1 MSVGRREFI
10 MGTLGTAAAA
20 QLLAACGDDGEKASV
35 DLDLFAHGVASG
47 DPLADAVILWTRVS
61 DPAATTVQVE
71 WRISRD
77 PQLAAIVKSGTA
89 TTTAELDYTVKVDV
103 TGLEAGTTY
112 YYEFRVGS
120 RRSLTGRTR
129 TMPVE
134 ATRARIAVTSC
145 ANYQNGYFNVYGA
158 IAKRLDLDLW
168 VHLGDYIYEYKAGEY
183 ADPNLAP
190 ARSHLPANEAVSLQD
205 YRTRYAQ
212 YRSDPD
218 LQAIHRQHPLVVVWD
233 DHEFANNAYVEGAQN
248 HNSEQGEGDWN
259 DRKRAASR
267 AYLEW
272 LPLRVTSADP
282 VPKIFRT
289 FKFADLFDL
298 IMLDTRM
305 LARAKQAGDDELSV
319 GDPAVWRDSTR
330 QLLGTE
336 QETWFLNELSS
347 SKERG
352 ARWRLVGNQVIISQA
367 RDPRS
372 PTVMGDPTV
381 RSILY
386 SDFWD
391 GYQPAR
397 DRVFN
402 FMFDSMT
409 QGGIQNVVFLTGD
422 IHTSWAFEVS
432 KDPFDPAVYN
442 PLEGRNAFAIE
453 LVGPSVTSQAL
464 EGTELEAAA
473 PLLLPAPNNPHLK
486 YIEVTRK
493 GYVLVDL
500 SHDRMQAEWWY
511 VKQYKVPNAPEEELA
526 KAFTCQQ
533 STATLV
539 ATTTASPS
547 KDAPPAAV

>member
-10 MGTLGTAAAA
+10 IATLGSAAAA
-20 QLLAACGDDGEKASV
+20 QLLGCGDDAVEKDSI
-35 DLDLFAHGVASG
+35 DLKLFAHGVASG
-47 DPLADAVILWTRVS
+47 DPLADAVIVWTRVTEPGAPS
-61 DPAATTVQVE
+61 VAVE
-71 WRISRD
+71 WLLSKD
-77 PQLAAIVKSGTA
+77 PELDSVLKSGLV
-89 TTTAELDYTVKVDV
+89 TTTADTDFTVKVDV

-112 YYEFRVGS
+112 YYAFRVGK
-120 RRSLTGRTR
+120 RRSLAGRTR
-129 TMPVE
+129 TMPAVAE
-134 ATRARIAVTSC
+134 RARIAFTSC

-183 ADPNLAP
+183 ADPNLAA
-190 ARSHLPANEAVSLQD
+190 ARSHLPANEAISLQD

-212 YRSDPD
+212 YRGDPD
-218 LQAIHRQHPLVVVWD
+218 LQLLHRQHPLVVVWD
-233 DHEFANNAYVEGAQN
+233 DHEFANNAYVDGAQN
-248 HNSEQGEGDWN
+248 HDPSEGDWN

-267 AYLEW
+267 AFLEW
-272 LPLRVTSADP
+272 LPIRVATADP

-289 FKFADLFDL
+289 FKFGSLFDL

-305 LARAKQAGDDELSV
+305 IARAKQAGDDDTSV
-319 GDPAVWRDSTR
+319 GDPAVWRDPTR
-330 QLLGTE
+330 QLLGSE
-336 QETWFLNELSS
+336 QEAWFLNELAISR
-347 SKERG
+347 ERG

-372 PTVMGDPTV
+372 PTVMGDPNMT

-402 FMFDSMT
+402 YLLE
-409 QGGIQNVVFLTGD
+409 GGVQNVVFLTGD

-442 PLEGRNAFAIE
+442 PAEGRKAFAIE
-453 LVGPSVTSQAL
+453 LVGPSVTSLAL
-464 EGTELEAAA
+464 EGTDLETAA
-473 PLLLPAPNNPHLK
+473 PALLPTANPHLK
-486 YIEVTRK
+486 HIEVTRK

-500 SHDRMQAEWWY
+500 SQERMQAEWWY
-511 VKQYKVPNAPEEELA
+511 VKQYKVPNDAAEELA

-539 ATTTASPS
+539 ATTTASPP
-547 KDAPPAAV
+547 KDAPTPAPTPLA